1 MKKKAFMNIEMG
13 INIMLSLTVAIIIF
27 SSIEALMLAKSKEIY
42 DAYLMANP
50 NFTSQ
55 DFINFVLIG
64 FISNI
69 FEPIV
74 ISLYSFFT
82 YKKYRFNRIY
92 KFVFC
97 TIILIKMINI
107 AFKFAVSSIFY
118 FILLILYALLF
129 MTIAYL
135 PTKKNKN

>member
-1 MKKKAFMNIEMG
+1 MNIEMG

>member
-1 MKKKAFMNIEMG
+1 MG